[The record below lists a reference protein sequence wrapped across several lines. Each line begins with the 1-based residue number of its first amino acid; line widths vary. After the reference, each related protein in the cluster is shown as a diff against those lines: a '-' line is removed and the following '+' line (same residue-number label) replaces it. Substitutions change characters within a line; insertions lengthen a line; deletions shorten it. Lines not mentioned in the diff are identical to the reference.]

1 MTNLP
6 LVSVIMPAHNSAGT
20 ISESIE
26 SVLNQTFPNWELL
39 VINDNSSDNT
49 EIIVK
54 EYIKKDSRIKYF
66 ETDKTFKRPF
76 YPRNIGIENAKGR
89 FIAFLDSD
97 DLWLPTKLEHQLP
110 LFEMNDVAIV
120 FSYYAK
126 MNSDGKMQNR
136 LITSPLIVDYEYLLK
151 GDCIG
156 NLTGIYDTSKVG
168 KVYQKNIHHEDYLMW
183 LEILKQGRYAMNTN
197 TIEAFYRTQK
207 QSVSGNKFKTMQWHW
222 NILRNELKL
231 PLFVSV
237 KYFSHYAIK
246 GLAKFLK

>member
-1 MTNLP
+1 
-6 LVSVIMPAHNSAGT
+6 MPAHNSSAT
-20 ISESIE
+20 ISSAIN
-26 SVLNQTFPNWELL
+26 SVLAQTYQNWELL
-39 VINDNSSDNT
+39 VINDNSSDDT
-49 EIIVK
+49 ESIVK
-54 EYIKKDSRIKYF
+54 EYVKRDSRIKYF

-76 YPRNIGIENAKGR
+76 YPRNIGIKNAKGR

-97 DLWLPTKLEHQLP
+97 DLWLPTKLERQIP
-110 LFEMNDVAIV
+110 LFDMENISVV
-120 FSYYAK
+120 FSYYSK

-168 KVYQKNIHHEDYLMW
+168 KVYQKDIHHEDYLMW
-183 LEILKQGRYAMNTN
+183 LEILKQGGYAMNTN
-197 TIEAFYRTQK
+197 TVEAFYRTQK

-246 GLAKFLK
+246 GLIKFLK